1 MPVGPFPCLSFGFIT
16 KHRDMASNKRKTVLV
31 AGGAGYIGT
40 HTTVELIEA
49 GYDVVIADNLSNA
62 DLSAVQGVERIVGRS
77 VPFVQVDC
85 CDLDALRQEVFE
97 KYPFDSVIHFAA
109 YKAVG
114 ESVAEPLK
122 YFRNNLDS
130 LLSVLTL
137 MKEFEVHNLVF
148 SSSATVYGQPDEL
161 PATEQTPRQR
171 ANSPYGLTKQMSE
184 DMIQDTVAAIP
195 FMRAIALRYF
205 NPIGAHP
212 SAWIGELPKGVP
224 NNLVPFITQ
233 TAAGVRKELAIFGDD
248 YATPDGSCLRD
259 YIDVVD
265 LARAH
270 VVAVDRMVELPAEDD
285 RQRYEIFNI
294 GTGRPVSVLELVDL
308 FERVNGVPVP
318 HRIAARRPGDVEKI
332 WAATDKANEV
342 LGWRA
347 ERELGDTLRAAWAWE
362 KRVRGLE

>member
-1 MPVGPFPCLSFGFIT
+1 MS
-16 KHRDMASNKRKTVLV
+16 SNKAKTVLV

-40 HTTVELIEA
+40 HTAVELIRA
-49 GYDVVIADNLSNA
+49 GYDVVIADNLSNS
-62 DLSAVQGVERIVGRS
+62 DLSAVKGVEAIVGHP

-85 CDLDALRQEVFE
+85 CDREAMRQQVFSR
-97 KYPFDSVIHFAA
+97 YAFDSVIHFAA

-130 LLSVLTL
+130 LLTVMAL
-137 MKEFEVHNLVF
+137 MQEFEVPNLVF
-148 SSSATVYGQPDEL
+148 SSSATVYGQPEVL

-184 DMIQDTVAAIP
+184 DIIQDTVAAVL
-195 FMRAIALRYF
+195 FFKAIALRYF

-212 SAWIGELPKGVP
+212 SALIGELPKGVP

-233 TAAGVRKELAIFGDD
+233 TAAGIRKELSVFGDD
-248 YATPDGSCLRD
+248 YDTPDGSCLRD

-270 VVAVDRMVELPAEDD
+270 VVAVDRMVEGRSAD
-285 RQRYEIFNI
+285 RFEIFNI
-294 GTGRPVSVLELVDL
+294 GTGTPVSVLELVRL
-308 FERVNGVPVP
+308 FEEVNGVPVP

-332 WAATDKANEV
+332 WAATDKANNE

-362 KRVRGLE
+362 KHVRGL